1 MREQRRPGRVVVVG
15 AGMVAHRFAEQLVAR
30 EGDWHLTVVGDEP
43 YAPYDRV
50 HLSDAITGATAADL
64 TLNPAVW
71 DDERVELVTGDAVA
85 SIDRD
90 ARTVATR
97 SGRVIAYDDLVLATG
112 SWPWV
117 PRTEGADLP
126 GVLAYRT
133 LDDIARIKDWVADRA
148 AALGRPVRGAVVG
161 GGVLGLEA
169 AAALQHLGATATVVE
184 FADRLMAVQLDA
196 GGGEALR
203 VLVAGK
209 GMDVRTTSAA
219 TRVVPGP
226 DGTVAGLELST
237 GELLDVDVVIFSTGI
252 RPRDRLA
259 REAGL
264 GIGERGGVLVGPTC
278 RSSDPQI
285 WAIGECASHDGE
297 CAGLVAPGNA
307 MADVVVSQLF
317 GGPRTYTRAA
327 DGTQLKGVGV
337 EAASFGDVLALTPG
351 ALEVTFADP
360 VARTYRKLV
369 VSDDAR
375 TLLGGV
381 FVGDIALYSSLRP
394 LLGRPLGADPSAFL
408 APEGGAPVSTDLPD
422 DVVVCSCANV
432 TAGTI
437 RGAVTEHGCQS
448 VAEVKTCTKAGT
460 VCGSCVPMLT
470 KIVNSSLEQAGVA
483 VSHAMC
489 EHFAMSRAEL
499 FALVRAG
506 TGRTFSQIVATHG
519 TGRGCA
525 ICRPVVAS
533 ILSSLG
539 VGHVLQPDQASLQD
553 TNDHLLAN
561 LQKDGTYSVVPRMP
575 GGEVSPEKL
584 LALAEIARDFGLF
597 TRVTGAQRIGM
608 FGARQDQLP
617 AIWRRLVDAGFESGQ
632 AYGKSLRAVK
642 TCVGSTWCR
651 FGVQDSSSM
660 AVRLELRYRGLRS
673 PHKFKVGVSGC
684 ARECAE
690 ARGKDVGVIATAAGW
705 NVYVGGNG
713 GFTPK
718 HAELLAEDLDS
729 ETLVRVIDRFLALYI
744 RSADRLQRTAPW
756 VADFPG
762 GMAELRAIVVDD
774 RDRIGAELEA
784 EIERHVAGY
793 VDEWR
798 ATLDDPAKLA
808 AFTPY
813 VNAPSSTDPDLTYE
827 LRRGQPV
834 PVTITAPPHGLTPSA
849 TTSAPTPSGTTSA
862 TTPSGTTSATTPSA
876 PVEVCHVD
884 DLTPERGA
892 GALLDGVPVAVF
904 RLADDRVLAV
914 QQRDPFSGANVL
926 SRGIVG
932 DRAGRPTI
940 TSPMHKQ
947 VWDLETGECLDA
959 VGKDPHPLRT
969 YPTTVTAA
977 GTVLVAP

>member
-1 MREQRRPGRVVVVG
+1 MREQQTPGRVVVVG
-15 AGMVAHRFAEQLVAR
+15 AGMVAHRFAEQLVERPGAWR
-30 EGDWHLTVVGDEP
+30 LTVVGDESW
-43 YAPYDRV
+43 APYDRV
-50 HLSDAITGATAADL
+50 HLSDAITGRAPEDL
-64 TLNPAVW
+64 LLDPTVW
-71 DDERVELVTGDAVA
+71 DDERVELVTGDYVE
-85 SIDRD
+85 SLDRD
-90 ARTVATR
+90 ARTVTTR
-97 SGRVIAYDDLVLATG
+97 SGRVLEYDDLVLATG
-112 SWPWV
+112 SWAWV

-133 LDDIARIKDWVADRA
+133 LDDIARITAWVDDRSR
-148 AALGRPVRGAVVG
+148 ALGRPVRGAVVG

-169 AAALQHLGATATVVE
+169 AAALQNLGATATVVE

-203 VLVAGK
+203 VLVADK
-209 GMDVRTTSAA
+209 GMDVRTTTAA
-219 TRVVPGP
+219 TRVVAGA
-226 DGTVAGLELST
+226 DGAVTALELSD
-237 GELLDVDVVIFSTGI
+237 GDVLDVDVVVFSTGI

-259 REAGL
+259 RESGL

-278 RSSDPQI
+278 RSSDPRV

-307 MADVVVSQLF
+307 MADVVADQLF
-317 GGPRTYTRAA
+317 GGSSTYTRAA
-327 DGTQLKGVGV
+327 DGTKLKGVGV
-337 EAASFGDVLALTPG
+337 EAASFGDVLALTPD

-360 VARTYRKLV
+360 VAKSYRKLV

-381 FVGDIALYSSLRP
+381 FVGDTALYSSLRP

-408 APEGGAPVSTDLPD
+408 ASGGEAPVSADLPD

-448 VAEVKTCTKAGT
+448 VGEVKTCTKAGT
-460 VCGSCVPMLT
+460 VCGSCVPLLT
-470 KIVNSSLEQAGVA
+470 KIVNVSLTQAGVA
-483 VSHAMC
+483 VSNAMC

-499 FALVRAG
+499 FALVRGG
-506 TGRTFSQIVATHG
+506 TERTFTEIVAAHG

-539 VGHVLQPDQASLQD
+539 VGHVLQPDQAPLQD

-575 GGEVSPEKL
+575 GGEVTPEKL
-584 LALAEIARDFGLF
+584 LALATIAQDFGLF

-713 GFTPK
+713 GFTPR
-718 HAELLAEDLDS
+718 HASLLAEDLDA

-762 GMAELRAIVVDD
+762 GLDELRAIVVDD
-774 RDRIGAELEA
+774 RDGLAAELEA
-784 EIERHVAGY
+784 EVERHVAGY
-793 VDEWR
+793 VDEWQ

-808 AFTPY
+808 SFTPY
-813 VNAPSSTDPDLTYE
+813 LNAPQAADPSLAYE
-827 LRRGQPV
+827 PRRGQRV
-834 PVTITAPPHGLTPSA
+834 PAA
-849 TTSAPTPSGTTSA
+849 
-862 TTPSGTTSATTPSA
+862 PSA
-876 PVEVCHVD
+876 PSVPPVPSGPTGPTAVCQVA

-892 GALLDGVPVAVF
+892 GALLGTVPVALF
-904 RLADDRVLAV
+904 RLSDERVLAV

-932 DRAGRPTI
+932 DRAGRATI

-947 VWDLETGECLDA
+947 VWDLETGECLDP
-959 VGKDPHPLRT
+959 VGKDPLPLQT
-969 YPTTVTAA
+969 FHVTLSEGA
-977 GTVLVAP
+977 VLVSP

>member
-1 MREQRRPGRVVVVG
+1 MREQRSPGRVVVVG

-30 EGDWHLTVVGDEP
+30 EGDWHLTVIGDEP

-50 HLSDAITGATAADL
+50 HLSDAITGATTADL
-64 TLNPAVW
+64 TLDPSVW
-71 DDERVELVTGDAVA
+71 DDERVELVTGDAVQTL
-85 SIDRD
+85 DRD
-90 ARTVATR
+90 ARTVTTR
-97 SGRVIAYDDLVLATG
+97 SGRVLEYDDLVLATG
-112 SWPWV
+112 SWAWV

-133 LDDIARIKDWVADRA
+133 LDDITRIKDWVADRER
-148 AALGRPVRGAVVG
+148 ALGRTVRGAVVG

-169 AAALQHLGATATVVE
+169 AAALQNLGATATVVE

-203 VLVAGK
+203 VLVADR
-209 GMDVRTTSAA
+209 GMDVRTTTAA
-219 TRVVPGP
+219 TRVLPGD
-226 DGTVAGLELST
+226 DGAVAGLELSS
-237 GELLDVDVVIFSTGI
+237 GEHLDVDVVIFSTGI

-259 REAGL
+259 RESGL

-278 RSSDPQI
+278 RSSDPRI
-285 WAIGECASHDGE
+285 WAIGECASHDNE

-317 GGPRTYTRAA
+317 GGPRTYTRAP
-327 DGTQLKGVGV
+327 DGTKLKGVGV

-408 APEGGAPVSTDLPD
+408 APEGGGAPVSADLPD

-448 VAEVKTCTKAGT
+448 VGEVKTCTKAGT
-460 VCGSCVPMLT
+460 VCGSCVPLLT
-470 KIVNSSLEQAGVA
+470 KIVNVSLEQAGVA
-483 VSHAMC
+483 VSNAMC

-499 FALVRAG
+499 FALVRTG
-506 TGRTFSQIVATHG
+506 TERTFSQIVATHG

-575 GGEVSPEKL
+575 GGEVTPDKL
-584 LALAEIARDFGLF
+584 LAFAQIAADFGLF
-597 TRVTGAQRIGM
+597 TRVTGAQRLGM

-713 GFTPK
+713 GFTPR
-718 HAELLAEDLDS
+718 HAELLAEDLDAD
-729 ETLVRVIDRFLALYI
+729 TLVRVIDRFLALYI

-762 GMAELRAIVVDD
+762 GLAELRAILVDD
-774 RDRIGAELEA
+774 RDGIGAELEA
-784 EIERHVAGY
+784 EVERHVEGY

-813 VNAPSSTDPDLTYE
+813 LNAPSSTDPDLAYE
-827 LRRGQPV
+827 ERRGQPV
-834 PVTITAPPHGLTPSA
+834 PVALSA
-849 TTSAPTPSGTTSA
+849 GPMSTGAGSPTGTTSVPA
-862 TTPSGTTSATTPSA
+862 SSSA
-876 PVEVCHVD
+876 VVCRLA

-892 GALLDGVPVAVF
+892 GALLDGVPVALF

-926 SRGIVG
+926 SRGLVG

-947 VWDLETGECLDA
+947 VWDLETGECLDP
-959 VGKDPHPLRT
+959 VGKDPQPLRT
-969 YPTTVTAA
+969 FDARVDAEGAVLLTT
-977 GTVLVAP
+977 